1 MAIETYGLTAATL
14 EPYLTQLYGQYGNA
28 GDGLSDTDVDT
39 IIEDQAAR
47 VGAAIIKALG
57 ADGITN
63 VAGDELA
70 SRNVRTHSIKNRE
83 KFRNNKL
90 FVKGRTSGDS
100 AGSGPVNIW
109 AEI

>member
-1 MAIETYGLTAATL
+1 MHSRGCDMAIETYGLTAATL

-63 VAGDELA
+63 VAGDELQEIA
-70 SRNVRTHSIKNRE
+70 QGLGLS
-83 KFRNNKL
+83 
-90 FVKGRTSGDS
+90 TSGLKS
-100 AGSGPVNIW
+100 
-109 AEI
+109 EILDRIKQHLGIE